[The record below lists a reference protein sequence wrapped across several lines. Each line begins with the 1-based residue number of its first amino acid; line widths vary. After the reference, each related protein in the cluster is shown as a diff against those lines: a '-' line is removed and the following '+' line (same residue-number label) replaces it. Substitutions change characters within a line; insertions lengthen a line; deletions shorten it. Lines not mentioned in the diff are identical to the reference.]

1 MPGSGFGAV
10 SEGGE
15 PGVVGDGALSG
26 GWGEAPPGGGVVDS
40 GGAVPGGAGAA
51 PGGPDGGAAPGAP
64 EAPPPGA
71 ADCACAIAATLKQ
84 RPRIKEAVNDLDVS
98 GCFMGVS
105 FQSHDIRYSRGVALK
120 SPAKREEVSEAS
132 HTPWGRRPVTTGECA
147 RARAKRPRLS
157 VSALGRYFASG
168 SVLGAISAI
177 SSAARP
183 SARNPA
189 ATPARSAR
197 ERFWLPLNLPTTRVT
212 SISTPTMALSIAST

>member
-15 PGVVGDGALSG
+15 AGVVGDGALSG
-26 GWGEAPPGGGVVDS
+26 GCGEAPPGGGVVDS

-71 ADCACAIAATLKQ
+71 ADCACATAATLKQ
-84 RPRIKEAVNDLDVS
+84 RPRIREAVNDLDVS

-105 FQSHDIRYSRGVALK
+105 FQSHDISYSPGMALK

-132 HTPWGRRPVTTGECA
+132 HTPRGRRPVTTDECA
-147 RARAKRPRLS
+147 RAQANRPRQS
-157 VSALGRYFASG
+157 VSAVGRYFASVT
-168 SVLGAISAI
+168 SRQA
-177 SSAARP
+177 P
-183 SARNPA
+183 
-189 ATPARSAR
+189 RSAR
-197 ERFWLPLNLPTTRVT
+197 SRQPLPQLGPRPAIRRPLRLDPRENGSGCP
-212 SISTPTMALSIAST
+212 